1 MHTCQRNTTL
11 ALTTIA
17 ASLLYIP
24 SSAWAG
30 CVDNPTDASAYAGS
44 NCSLSRPYYGGTT
57 GVGNGTQIIFVRDS
71 GTTLS
76 STTTTIESSELN
88 VGGIEVHYGASFIST
103 QKLNI
108 NLNSTDREALGL
120 QDSETQ
126 VKINNIA
133 VNTLNNGPGAA
144 IGVYD
149 GAKLE
154 ITGDTQIIVKEATHL
169 GATGLYSYG
178 NDLSEADKGEIY
190 LNTATISVEG
200 PNAIGISSSELGLIK
215 ATGNVNVNVN
225 GPQSVGVLA
234 VEGGNIVLSGG
245 GKIAVTGNQSAAI
258 AAISSAMI
266 PQDNKPDVVPAN
278 NQITLNNFVLSSAQG
293 NIIEAK
299 GGVSTINL
307 NQVQAAAS
315 AGQKLLFVNDA
326 SDLPS
331 DYEITPNAAHL
342 TLNANAST
350 LSGDAIVAGDGSTA
364 DLNFTN
370 GSEYTGAMNNVTN
383 ASFDANS
390 RWNLTGNSTLSS
402 HLSNAGQINFQNP
415 NTVLTVNGNYKGT
428 SGSVIRLNT
437 QLGDDNSPT
446 DKLHVVGDATGTTRL
461 DVVNVGGSGA
471 QTVDGINVVQVDGN
485 SAADS
490 FTMAAPVQAGSYEYT
505 LKQGSSKD
513 TNDWYLTSKYLNTTP
528 ITPVDPTNPTN
539 PTSPINIYRPGIAAY
554 IAAQTANAD
563 AALNQMSTLHQRMG
577 EQRYA
582 PTNSPQTWGRVI
594 ASGQSNNGHDRF
606 EYDQTTAGFQFGR
619 DLLSKT
625 SNTGKKQRAG
635 VTFNYAHS
643 NIDARDRVRSLVG
656 LEQNTGSIRSNTIGL
671 GGYYTQIA
679 QNGSYFDAVAQIN
692 HLTNK
697 YNDSYGSKSTQHGW
711 QFGLSGEV
719 GKPVANIKG
728 WSVEPQAQLSYLYT
742 QYNDFS
748 DKYSNIAGENTHNL
762 RGRLGLR
769 LAKDTAIEGQSAQ
782 YYAIAN
788 VVHDFIKPKSVSLSD
803 VTGTGS
809 SHVTENFDR
818 TYGEIGAGIQGSVSK
833 STDIYAD
840 ARYQR
845 SFKGEKESAQFNV
858 GVKVSF

>member
-1 MHTCQRNTTL
+1 MNTRQKHTSI
-11 ALTTIA
+11 ALTAIA

-24 SSAWAG
+24 LSAWAG
-30 CVDNPTDASAYAGS
+30 CTINSNTNVVADAGS
-44 NCSLSRPYYGGTT
+44 TCTVASGPYVSSNMDATLLAESAGVLTLDNSINIDSTNAYGLYARGD
-57 GVGNGTQIIFVRDS
+57 NSKI
-71 GTTLS
+71 S
-76 STTTTIESSELN
+76 STGR
-88 VGGIEVHYGASFIST
+88 VEVYTNSDDDNAIYANDRGS
-103 QKLNI
+103 I
-108 NLNSTDREALGL
+108 NLNNVDIQT
-120 QDSETQ
+120 
-126 VKINNIA
+126 N
-133 VNTLNNGPGAA
+133 
-144 IGVYD
+144 
-149 GAKLE
+149 
-154 ITGDTQIIVKEATHL
+154 
-169 GATGLYSYG
+169 GATYAQGLIAENLSNITVTGTTKIVTRG
-178 NDLSEADKGEIY
+178 N
-190 LNTATISVEG
+190 
-200 PNAIGISSSELGLIK
+200 SSSELWK
-215 ATGNVNVNVN
+215 GN
-225 GPQSVGVLA
+225 
-234 VEGGNIVLSGG
+234 EGIV
-245 GKIAVTGNQSAAI
+245 
-258 AAISSAMI
+258 AIS
-266 PQDNKPDVVPAN
+266 
-278 NQITLNNFVLSSAQG
+278 G
-293 NIIEAK
+293 
-299 GGVSTINL
+299 STINL
-307 NQVQAAAS
+307 NDLIIDTSGNYSSGIVSGFGLSAVTASGQANIATRGQYADAILTVGQGNVTLTNTNIKTFGANS
-315 AGQKLLFVNDA
+315 AIIRSANDA
-326 SDLPS
+326 KFAPNQIVLGNGNINAQQANTIEINSGASNITFHNIISSASDGYLFMNVDGGTNLAATGFHDAGKLAPTPS
-331 DYEITPNAAHL
+331 N
-342 TLNANAST
+342 LNFTANKAT
-350 LSGDAIVAGDGSTA
+350 ISGDSVVAADGSTA
-364 DLNFTN
+364 NLNFN
-370 GSEYTGAMNNVTN
+370 DQSIYSGKMSNVTN
-383 ASFDANS
+383 ATMNNS
-390 RWNLTGNSTLSS
+390 VWNVTDDSS
-402 HLSNAGQINFQNP
+402 ISQNLNNAGNINFQSIGTTI
-415 NTVLTVNGNYKGT
+415 TVGGNYTGT
-428 SGSVIRLNT
+428 VGSVIRLNT

-446 DKLHVVGDATGTTRL
+446 DKLHVVGDTTGTTRL

-554 IAAQTANAD
+554 ITAHTTNAD
-563 AALNQMSTLHQRMG
+563 AAMNQMSTLHQRMG

-697 YNDSYGSKSTQHGW
+697 YNDSYGGKSTQHGW

-742 QYNDFS
+742 RYNDFS

-769 LAKDTAIEGQSAQ
+769 LAKDTAVEGQSAQ

-845 SFKGEKESAQFNV
+845 SFKGEKEGAQFNV